1 MIEKSHGSMYH
12 TERAQVREM
21 TVLFPF
27 LPCAGET
34 VWPPSAKI
42 FLQGISF
49 SRHGTPPEGI
59 RGRVPPFCPN
69 AACSPAG
76 RGACKPEKM
85 VRSVRRKG
93 GSCLRMPFRLRGN
106 VRSCRSTDTGKD
118 SRRRSA
124 GRYPQRQGESVFF
137 GRTPRK
143 HGLQFFQ
150 HAFRRDAR
158 DAGIVFRAGA

>member
-42 FLQGISF
+42 FLQGISL
-49 SRHGTPPEGI
+49 SRHGSPPEGS